1 MPLINEKNT
10 LALCLILSLAHATSL
25 QAAEDTSASI
35 VKFQQTMATKGH
47 ATAQYKLAMLYETG
61 DGVEQDLETARI
73 WYGRAASQSYTPAT
87 HRMKY
92 LDITQTGTSADKTW
106 LKQLHRDAQ
115 AGDGEAMFLLGQMY
129 ARGTGITQELTLA
142 SRYLRKARA
151 ENIPGSEAE
160 LTQVDMAI
168 KQRQAEALATEKR
181 QAAVTARQTQQKADA
196 KLAEQQRRQQILLQK
211 KLADAQQFRQ
221 QQSLVKQPRLTPAQ
235 PVTQPVTRELA
246 NREMTLPQTTASAVT
261 EMDLSP
267 CSGRNRFTSTC
278 R

>member
-1 MPLINEKNT
+1 MPLINEKNS
-10 LALCLILSLAHATSL
+10 LALCLILSLVHAPSL

-61 DGVEQDLETARI
+61 DGVEQNLETARI

-142 SRYLRKARA
+142 SRYLRQARA

-160 LTQVDMAI
+160 LTQVDIAI
-168 KQRQAEALATEKR
+168 EQRQAEALVTEKR
-181 QAAVTARQTQQKADA
+181 QDAITAKQKADA
-196 KLAEQQRRQQILLQK
+196 RLAEQQRRQQILLQK

-221 QQSLVKQPRLTPAQ
+221 QQSMVKQPRLTPVQ
-235 PVTQPVTRELA
+235 PVTQPVTRELV

-267 CSGRNRFTSTC
+267 CSGRNRFASTC